1 MHAGRVL
8 FVDDDPKFCDVV
20 KRALHHHG
28 FSVLTATTGEGALAL
43 LRTEEVDTVIT
54 DLRMPEMDGLQLL
67 ERIAQQRSGVPVIVV
82 TAFGSMDTAVAALRA
97 GAYDFV
103 TKPFTLDVLA
113 LAAARAVKHRRL
125 TDEVMKLRA
134 RVATGRGGALV
145 GESAA
150 MREVVALIDRVAETD
165 ASVLITG
172 ESGTG
177 KELVAREIH
186 ARSKRHDG
194 KLVAINCAAMPPS
207 LLESELFGHVKG
219 AFTDAKASHAGL
231 FAAANGGTLFL
242 DEIGELP
249 LSLQPK
255 LLRVLQERV
264 VRPVGGD
271 REIPIDVRLITATN
285 RDLETAIEDRT
296 FREDLYYRIHVV
308 HVPLPPLRARG
319 ADIMLL
325 AQSFLVDAAAR
336 FDKGVRGFSPAAAE
350 KLSAYSWPGNVRE
363 LANAIESAVALAR
376 FAELGVEDLPPK
388 IQTFTPAKIEIA
400 GSDPTDLEPLDEIER
415 RYIVHVLDAC
425 GGNQSLA
432 AQVLQIDRK
441 TLHRRLKSY
450 AMRNLAP
457 AAEG

>member
-1 MHAGRVL
+1 MQAGRIL
-8 FVDDDPKFCDVV
+8 FVDDDPAFVEVV
-20 KRALHHHG
+20 KKALHHHG

-43 LRTEEVDTVIT
+43 LRTEDVDAVIT
-54 DLRMPEMDGLQLL
+54 DLRMPGMDGLQLV
-67 ERIAQQRSGVPVIVV
+67 ERITQLRAHVPVIVV

-113 LAAARAVKHRRL
+113 LSAARAVKHRRL
-125 TDEVMKLRA
+125 TEEVMKLRA
-134 RVATGRGGALV
+134 RVETGRGGAIV
-145 GESAA
+145 GESAV
-150 MREVVALIDRVAETD
+150 MREVIALIDRVAATD

-186 ARSKRHDG
+186 ARSHRHDG
-194 KLVAINCAAMPPS
+194 PLVAINCAAMPPA

-219 AFTDAKASHAGL
+219 AFTDAKASHPGL
-231 FAAANGGTLFL
+231 FALADGGTLFL
-242 DEIGELP
+242 DEIGEMP
-249 LSLQPK
+249 MALQPK
-255 LLRVLQERV
+255 LLRAIQERV

-271 REIPIDVRLITATN
+271 RELPFDVRLITATN
-285 RDLETAIEDRT
+285 RDLETMIEERT

-308 HVPLPPLRARG
+308 HVPLPPLRARE

-325 AQSFLVDAAAR
+325 AQSFLVDSAAR
-336 FDKGVRGFSPAAAE
+336 FHKEVRGFSPAAAE
-350 KLSAYSWPGNVRE
+350 KLAAYAWPGNVRE

-388 IQTFTPAKIEIA
+388 IQTYTPAKLELA
-400 GSDPTDLEPLDEIER
+400 GSDPTQLEPLDDIER
-415 RYIVHVLDAC
+415 RYILHVLEAC